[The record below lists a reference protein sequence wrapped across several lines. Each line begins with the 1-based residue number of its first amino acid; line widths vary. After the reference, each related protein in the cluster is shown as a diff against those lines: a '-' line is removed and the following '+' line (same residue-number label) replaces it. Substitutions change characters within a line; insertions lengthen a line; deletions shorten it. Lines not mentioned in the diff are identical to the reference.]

1 MSESRI
7 LTADELLAMSP
18 RDRAKAVREG
28 IVTDPEAVSADLLAR
43 ARKKVDARI
52 ARQEGDEVTID

>member
-1 MSESRI
+1 MSDTPI

-18 RDRAKAVREG
+18 GDRAQAVRDG

-52 ARQEGDEVTID
+52 ASQEDNDVAVD

>member
-18 RDRAKAVREG
+18 GDRAKAVRDG
-28 IVTDPEAVSADLLAR
+28 IVTDPEAVPADLLAR

-52 ARQEGDEVTID
+52 ATLEDDEVAID